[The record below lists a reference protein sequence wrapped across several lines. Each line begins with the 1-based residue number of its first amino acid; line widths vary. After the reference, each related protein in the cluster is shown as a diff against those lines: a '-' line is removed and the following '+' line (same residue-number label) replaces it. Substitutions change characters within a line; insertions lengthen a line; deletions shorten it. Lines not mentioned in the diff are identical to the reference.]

1 MKSPASPGLSLVTS
15 STSHSSVPALRP
27 TGSVKRDK
35 PSVPV
40 PVTRIPMKPR
50 RYSEPVPI
58 ETSSYPVGSQH
69 AVYQIFQRDKLLM
82 GGEVELSQLNVTMVF
97 IMILLGFILTWHM
110 FVIAVLLGWPGQR
123 MLRAFAEEDP
133 DYWKVYLDAL
143 STPHIREPE

>member
-1 MKSPASPGLSLVTS
+1 
-15 STSHSSVPALRP
+15 
-27 TGSVKRDK
+27 
-35 PSVPV
+35 
-40 PVTRIPMKPR
+40 
-50 RYSEPVPI
+50 
-58 ETSSYPVGSQH
+58 
-69 AVYQIFQRDKLLM
+69 M

-97 IMILLGFILTWHM
+97 VMILLGFILTWHM